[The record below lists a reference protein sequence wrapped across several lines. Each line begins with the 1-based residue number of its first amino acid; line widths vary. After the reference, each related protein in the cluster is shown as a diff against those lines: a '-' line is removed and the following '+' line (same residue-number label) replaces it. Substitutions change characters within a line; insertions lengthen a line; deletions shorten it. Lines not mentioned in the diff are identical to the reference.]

1 MSNLTRYVFG
11 LALILGYLGYYS
23 VAQSQTKP
31 IKKTLTGTVSGR
43 VTIKGKGAPGVV
55 VGLRTGE
62 STSQPGPLF
71 KATTDQDGKY
81 RIIDVPAGNYQVGP
95 IAPAFVIS
103 DAPTYGS
110 RGRGLVITEGEAID
124 GLDFALLRGGVI
136 TGKVTDAE
144 GRALIDEPINLFRVD
159 PINQR
164 GSAFSFAPTGFQGFQ
179 TDDRGIYRIFGVPAG
194 RYKVGQS
201 EDSFFRSIEEGLPS
215 YKQTFH
221 PDVTDLAK
229 ATVIELAEGAEA
241 TNIDITVGRPMQSF
255 AARGKV
261 VDGDTGQ
268 PVTSVRLG
276 LEMMIDEQ
284 NSFIPATVASN
295 SLGEFRIGNLT
306 PGKYSVV
313 ILPQQESA
321 LRADA
326 VAFEV
331 TDQDVTGLLVK
342 TSKGASL
349 AGTVVLEGADDKTAL
364 TKLGQLRVQAYVQRE
379 GLNSGFVQSAPI
391 NADGSFRVGGLGSGI
406 ANLSLG
412 AQDRSLLK
420 GFGISRIERDGI
432 VQARTLEI
440 RSGEQIT
447 GVRVVV
453 SYGTAIIR
461 GVVKFE
467 NGSLPSG
474 AQVVVRL
481 MKPGETSSEMNMRP
495 SQVDSRGHFVIEG
508 VAAGSYE
515 LNVSAYIPGL
525 RNREPSARQQINV
538 TDGVVT
544 EVTVTLDLNQN
555 PGPPNP

>member
-55 VGLRTGE
+55 VGLPTGE
-62 STSQPGPLF
+62 FTPQPGPLF
-71 KATTDQDGKY
+71 KATTDQDGNY
-81 RIIDVPAGNYQVGP
+81 RIIDVPAGNYQVVP

-103 DAPTYGS
+103 DVPTYGS
-110 RGRGLVITEGEAID
+110 RGKRLVIIQGEAVD
-124 GLDFALLRGGVI
+124 GIDFALLRGGVV

-144 GRALIDEPINLFRVD
+144 GRALIDEPINLLPVD

-164 GSAFSFAPTGFQGFQ
+164 GFAYSLAPTGFQ
-179 TDDRGIYRIFGVPAG
+179 TDDRGIYRIFGVPPG

-201 EDSFFRSIEEGLPS
+201 EDSFFRSLEEGLPS

-261 VDGDTGQ
+261 VDRDTGQ
-268 PVTSVRLG
+268 PVANVRFG
-276 LEMMIDEQ
+276 LQMTIDEQ
-284 NSFIPATVASN
+284 QGSFMGTLSSSN
-295 SLGEFRIGNLT
+295 SQGEFRIENLT
-306 PGKYSVV
+306 PGKYAVV

-331 TDQDVTGLLVK
+331 TDQDVTGLLVR

-349 AGTVVLEGADDKTAL
+349 AGTVLLEGADDKTAL
-364 TKLGQLRVQAYVQRE
+364 TKLGQLRVQAYVRSE
-379 GLNSGFVQSAPI
+379 GLDSGLGQSSPI
-391 NADGSFRVGGLGSGI
+391 NADGSFRLGGLGSGI

-420 GFGISRIERDGI
+420 GFVISRIERGGI

-453 SYGTAIIR
+453 TYGTATIR

-474 AQVVVRL
+474 AQVAVRL
-481 MKPGETSSEMNMRP
+481 MKPGETSSDMNMRP

-525 RNREPSARQQINV
+525 RNKEPSAKQQISV
-538 TDGVVT
+538 ADGVVT

>member
-1 MSNLTRYVFG
+1 MSNLTRYILG
-11 LALILGYLGYYS
+11 LALTLGYLGYYS
-23 VAQSQTKP
+23 AAQSQTKP

-43 VTIKGKGAPGVV
+43 ITIKGKGAPGVV

-62 STSQPGPLF
+62 FTSQPGPLF

-103 DAPTYGS
+103 DVPTYGL

-124 GLDFALLRGGVI
+124 GIDFALLRGGVI

-159 PINQR
+159 PISQR
-164 GSAFSFAPTGFQGFQ
+164 GSAFSFAPTGFQ

-194 RYKVGQS
+194 LYKVGQS

-255 AARGKV
+255 AARGRV

-268 PVTSVRLG
+268 PVASVRFG
-276 LEMMIDEQ
+276 LEMIIDEQ
-284 NSFIPATVASN
+284 HSFIPATVASN
-295 SLGEFRIGNLT
+295 SLGEFRIENLT

-331 TDQDVTGLLVK
+331 TDQDVTGLLVR

-349 AGTVVLEGADDKTAL
+349 AGTVVLEGTDDKTAV
-364 TKLGQLRVQAYVQRE
+364 TKLGQLRVQAYVRSE
-379 GLNSGFVQSAPI
+379 GPNSGFGQSAPI
-391 NADGSFRVGGLGSGI
+391 DADGSFRVGGLGSGI

-420 GFGISRIERDGI
+420 GFVISRIERDGI

-453 SYGTAIIR
+453 TYGTAIIR

-474 AQVVVRL
+474 AQVAVRL

-525 RNREPSARQQINV
+525 RNKESSARQQINV
-538 TDGVVT
+538 ADGVVT

>member
-1 MSNLTRYVFG
+1 MSSLTRYVLG
-11 LALILGYLGYYS
+11 LALILGYLGYCS
-23 VAQSQTKP
+23 VAESQTKP

-43 VTIKGKGAPGVV
+43 VTIKGKGAPGVI

-62 STSQPGPLF
+62 FTSQPGPLF
-71 KATTDQDGKY
+71 KATTDQDGNY
-81 RIIDVPAGNYQVGP
+81 RIIDVPAGYYQVGP
-95 IAPAFVIS
+95 IAPAFVLS
-103 DAPTYGS
+103 DVPAYGS
-110 RGRGLVITEGEAID
+110 RGKGLVITEGEAVD
-124 GLDFALLRGGVI
+124 GIDFALLRGGVI

-159 PINQR
+159 AINQR
-164 GSAFSFAPTGFQGFQ
+164 GSAFSFAPTGFQ

-194 RYKVGQS
+194 LYKVGQS
-201 EDSFFRSIEEGLPS
+201 EDSFFRGIEEGRPS

-241 TNIDITVGRPMQSF
+241 TNINITVGRTIQSF

-295 SLGEFRIGNLT
+295 SLGEFRIENLT
-306 PGKYSVV
+306 PGKYAVV

-331 TDQDVTGLLVK
+331 TDQDVTGLLVR

-349 AGTVVLEGADDKTAL
+349 AGTVVLEGTDDKTAL
-364 TKLGQLRVQAYVQRE
+364 TKLGQLRVQAYVQSE
-379 GLNSGFVQSAPI
+379 GLNSGFGQSAPI
-391 NADGSFRVGGLGSGI
+391 NADGSFRLGGLGSGI

-420 GFGISRIERDGI
+420 GFVISRIERDGI

-453 SYGTAIIR
+453 TYGTATIR
-461 GVVKFE
+461 GVVKVE
-467 NGSLPSG
+467 NGLLPSG
-474 AQVVVRL
+474 AQVAVRL
-481 MKPGETSSEMNMRP
+481 MKPGETSSDMNMRS

-508 VAAGSYE
+508 VAAGNYE
-515 LNVSAYIPGL
+515 LSVSAYIPGL
-525 RNREPSARQQINV
+525 RNKEPSARQQINV
-538 TDGVVT
+538 ADGAVT

>member
-11 LALILGYLGYYS
+11 LAVILGYLGYYS

-62 STSQPGPLF
+62 FTRQPGPLF
-71 KATTDQDGKY
+71 KSTTDQEGNY
-81 RIIDVPAGNYQVGP
+81 RIIDVPAGNYQVAP
-95 IAPAFVIS
+95 IAPAFVVS
-103 DAPTYGS
+103 DGPAYGS
-110 RGRGLVITEGEAID
+110 RGTPLVITEGEAVD
-124 GLDFALLRGGVI
+124 GIDFALLRGGVI

-144 GRALIDEPINLFRVD
+144 GRALIDERITLFRAD
-159 PINQR
+159 PNNQR
-164 GSAFSFAPTGFQGFQ
+164 GSAFYFAPEGFQ
-179 TDDRGIYRIFGVPAG
+179 TDDRGIYRMFGVPAG

-201 EDSFFRSIEEGLPS
+201 EDGFYRSIEEGRPS
-215 YKQTFH
+215 SKQTFH

-241 TNIDITVGRPMQSF
+241 TNIDITVGRTIQGFS
-255 AARGKV
+255 ARGKV

-268 PVTSVRLG
+268 PVANVRVG

-284 NSFIPATVASN
+284 HSFIPATVASN
-295 SLGEFRIGNLT
+295 SLGEFRIENLT
-306 PGKYSVV
+306 PGKYAVV

-331 TDQDVTGLLVK
+331 TDQDITGLLVK
-342 TSKGASL
+342 TEKGASL
-349 AGTVVLEGADDKTAL
+349 AGTVVLEGTDDKTAL
-364 TKLGQLRVQAYVQRE
+364 TKLGQLRVQAYIRSE
-379 GLNSGFVQSAPI
+379 GFNSGFNQSAPI
-391 NADGSFRVGGLGSGI
+391 NADGSFRLGGLGSGI

-420 GFGISRIERDGI
+420 GFVISRIERDGI

-440 RSGEQIT
+440 KPGEQIT

-453 SYGTAIIR
+453 TYGTATIR

-467 NGSLPSG
+467 NGSLPTG
-474 AQVVVRL
+474 AQCAVRL
-481 MKPGETSSEMNMRP
+481 VKPGETSPDMTMWA
-495 SQVDSRGHFVIEG
+495 SQVDLRGHFVIEG

-515 LNVSAYIPGL
+515 LSVSAYIPSL
-525 RNREPSARQQINV
+525 RNKEPSARQQISV
-538 TDGVVT
+538 ADGAVT